1 MREMMVYYIIS
12 MLNGRSN
19 LHAKPVLAKNFN
31 IPSGAKP
38 DIHVFKGGI
47 EYYMDVGFSNN
58 GEQYAKAKTKKY
70 KDSPK
75 KVDLIIF

>member
-1 MREMMVYYIIS
+1 MHDMTVYYIIS

-58 GEQYAKAKTKKY
+58 GHNTHKSRERSRKIH
-70 KDSPK
+70 PK
-75 KVDLIIF
+75 RSI